1 MTASSLVRNGCVR
14 HQVPSVKRKGAV
26 IPGSG
31 TERSRNL
38 PRSPSSRDGVVE
50 VGRDPARIGYDVWI
64 AERRQ
69 GVGPT
74 GRVKVQYSSTSC
86 GVLDPSTSTRC
97 AHRAKAVGS
106 KPGSIWRM
114 WAIPRSRSEDAA
126 GASTAVAPLDHLS
139 LPSPAP

>member
-1 MTASSLVRNGCVR
+1 MTASSLVRNGREASTASPSAARGPPLARDTTRPPTARCVR

-74 GRVKVQYSSTSC
+74 GRVKVQYCSTSC
-86 GVLDPSTSTRC
+86 GVLDPSTRFLVVSSS
-97 AHRAKAVGS
+97 V
-106 KPGSIWRM
+106 
-114 WAIPRSRSEDAA
+114 
-126 GASTAVAPLDHLS
+126 
-139 LPSPAP
+139 